1 MSKAFILIICE
12 SGSDDYII
20 TKLRAIDRI
29 TYAYSVFGLYDIIA
43 QMRSISQEN
52 LESIITKKIRKLG
65 KILKTITLLAE
76 EKTEV
81 LDEIFTKKQENLK
94 GIDVVN
100 AFIMV
105 NCKNMDE
112 YNTLRDLSKIPEI
125 IDGDIILGHDVIMCK
140 VSAPTYNDIE
150 DVVTK
155 KIRKLQ
161 GINSTMTLNVIP
173 HKENN

>member
-12 SGSDDYII
+12 SGSDDYIVRE
-20 TKLRAIDRI
+20 LRSIDSV
-29 TYAYSVFGLYDIIA
+29 TYVHSVFGPYDV
-43 QMRSISQEN
+43 ISQIRSASQES

-65 KILKTITLLAE
+65 KILKTITLLTE
-76 EKTEV
+76 ERTEV
-81 LDEIFTKKQENLK
+81 LDEIFIKKQENLK
-94 GIDVVN
+94 GQDVVD

-105 NCKNMDE
+105 SCKNMDE
-112 YNTLRDLSKIPEI
+112 YNTLHDLSKIPEVT
-125 IDGDIILGHDVIMCK
+125 DGDIILGHDVITCK

-173 HKENN
+173 SKENS